1 MGIGPP
7 RERPPPQ
14 LLEWGW
20 RREECGFQ
28 LVTTNFG
35 SRSGTLLAS
44 PLLTGWSGGVSPS
57 CSSSRC
63 SRPPYRCTRATLCP
77 SSVLFHALRP
87 PICPD
92 VSREARSPCAACY
105 TFEPFFRSIL
115 RYRRTVK
122 RKEST
127 KEGLGDVC
135 VSRPPFHDLARSLLR
150 VRSPAC
156 FPSRW
161 RPPLRLLHFVTIS
174 CVSILAHPP
183 QVWYNRNYGRAQGL
197 TSR

>member
-1 MGIGPP
+1 M
-7 RERPPPQ
+7 
-14 LLEWGW
+14 
-20 RREECGFQ
+20 
-28 LVTTNFG
+28 TTNFR

-57 CSSSRC
+57 CPSLLC
-63 SRPPYRCTRATLCP
+63 SRPAYRCTDATLCP
-77 SSVLFHALRP
+77 SLVLFHALRP

-92 VSREARSPCAACY
+92 VSREARSPSAVCY

-135 VSRPPFHDLARSLLR
+135 VSRRPFHGLARPLLR
-150 VRSPAC
+150 VRSPAR

-161 RPPLRLLHFVTIS
+161 RRPLRLLHFVTIS
-174 CVSILAHPP
+174 CVPILAHPP
-183 QVWYNRNYGRAQGL
+183 RVWYNRNYGRAQGL
-197 TSR
+197 TSK

>member
-1 MGIGPP
+1 MGPP

-20 RREECGFQ
+20 RRARRGRPNTY
-28 LVTTNFG
+28 LL
-35 SRSGTLLAS
+35 SRTESGTLLAS

-57 CSSSRC
+57 CSSSRDP
-63 SRPPYRCTRATLCP
+63 RPPYRCTRATLCP

-92 VSREARSPCAACY
+92 VSREVRSPCAACY
-105 TFEPFFRSIL
+105 TFEPFFRSML

-135 VSRPPFHDLARSLLR
+135 VSRRPFHDLACPLLR

-161 RPPLRLLHFVTIS
+161 RHPLRLLHFVTIS

-183 QVWYNRNYGRAQGL
+183 RVWYNRNYGRAQGL